1 MEEEQNYYI
10 TPPTM
15 FLPTDGLRIALIG
28 VDEDWTESLSDD
40 LEDTFPSIPM
50 TFYHLDKSTK
60 DQWQWLYHMI
70 NQSNLIMVNV
80 AKCTSLELV
89 LATMD
94 IDNKSWFYVDVE
106 NTDKNIRVLLNTIN
120 ANVYNT
126 SEQLHM
132 MLRNFIAND

>member
-1 MEEEQNYYI
+1 
-10 TPPTM
+10 M
-15 FLPTDGLRIALIG
+15 FLPSDGLRIALIG

-80 AKCTSLELV
+80 AKCTNLELM